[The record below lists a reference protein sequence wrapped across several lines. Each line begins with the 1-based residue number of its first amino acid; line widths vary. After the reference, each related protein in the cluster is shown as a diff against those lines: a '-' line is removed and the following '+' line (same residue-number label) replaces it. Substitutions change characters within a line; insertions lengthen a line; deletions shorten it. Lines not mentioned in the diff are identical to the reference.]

1 MLMFLVC
8 VGVNLKYVSRD
19 GNDLSGSSSKVSE
32 TSVPMTPQ
40 TEGEIVQSSNV
51 KSFSFSKLKS
61 ATRKFCPDSVLGEG
75 GFGLVFKGW
84 IDEHTFAAT
93 KSGTGVVIVVKRINQ
108 EGYQGHKEWLGIFWR
123 IEFHRGEQKL
133 MIPFCPSTPLEW
145 V

>member
-40 TEGEIVQSSNV
+40 TE
-51 KSFSFSKLKS
+51 
-61 ATRKFCPDSVLGEG
+61 
-75 GFGLVFKGW
+75 VFKGW